1 MDHKRVAVATLGC
14 KVNQYESAALE
25 ELFRRR
31 GYRVVDFDQPA
42 DVYVINTCTV
52 THLGDRKSRQLIRRA
67 ARTNPEAVV
76 AVTGCYAQNAPDEVL
91 DIDGV
96 DLVVGAGHRG
106 GIVDLVEGAVKGNK
120 TAAVGNFSGNPEFEE
135 LPGETNQG
143 RVRAFLKIQEGC
155 RNFCS
160 YCIVPYARGPLRSRA
175 PENVLAGAAELLAHG
190 YKEIVLTGVH
200 TGAYGR
206 EPGGAMRLAEL
217 LEKLAV
223 LPGLLR
229 LRLSSLEPH
238 DVTPEILDLLSSG
251 PPFCRHLHIPLQSGD
266 DEILKSMRRTYDTAY
281 FRRLTNEIREKIPDC
296 GITTDVMVGFPGETE
311 RHFENTI
318 KFVSAMQFSGL
329 HVFKYSP
336 RRGTPAADFAN
347 QVEPPVKDRRSRRL
361 IALGREMTGRF
372 AAGYTGQAVDVLA
385 EQLDPADGDG
395 FRIEGLTD
403 NYLRVTFTGP
413 PEMLGEIVKV
423 RVTGTSDTVL
433 NARII

>member
-1 MDHKRVAVATLGC
+1 MDYKRVAVATLGC

-67 ARTNPEAVV
+67 ARVNPEAVV
-76 AVTGCYAQNAPDEVL
+76 AVTGCYAQTAPDEVL
-91 DIDGV
+91 GIEGV
-96 DLVVGAGHRG
+96 DLVVGAGRRA
-106 GIVDLVEGAVKGNK
+106 GIVDLVEGATKGNK
-120 TAAVGNFSGNPEFEE
+120 TAAVDDFSENRAFEE
-135 LPGETNQG
+135 LPGEADQG
-143 RVRAFLKIQEGC
+143 RVRAFLKVQEGC
-155 RNFCS
+155 QNFCS

-206 EPGGAMRLAEL
+206 EPGGAMGLAEL
-217 LEKLAV
+217 LKKLAV

-238 DVTPEILDLLSSG
+238 DVTPEILELLSSG

-266 DEILKSMRRTYDTAY
+266 DEILKSMRRTYNTAY

-296 GITTDVMVGFPGETE
+296 GVTTDVMVGFPGETE
-311 RHFENTI
+311 RHFANTLQ
-318 KFVSAMQFSGL
+318 FVSAMQFSGL

-347 QVEPPVKDRRSRRL
+347 QVAPPVKDNRSRRL
-361 IALGREMTGRF
+361 IALGREMSGRF
-372 AAGYTGQAVDVLA
+372 GAGYTGQTVEVLA
-385 EQLDPADGDG
+385 EQLVSGAGG
-395 FRIEGLTD
+395 FRLEGLTD
-403 NYLRVTFTGP
+403 NYLRVIFAGP
-413 PEMLGEIVKV
+413 RETLGELIRV
-423 RVTGTSDTVL
+423 RVTGAGDTVL